1 MIYIYVGND
10 SAYIKHLIKQEIA
23 RVNKGEYE
31 LLTYSAYDDLLDD
44 VLFDLS
50 AFSLTGIKRVA
61 VYDRCFFLTSNKERS
76 NKLLNHDLSC
86 FNDFLD
92 YYDGRDDIFFITTGP
107 LLKNDY
113 VDRLKKSSKVI
124 IVEQLKND
132 ELYAIASKYFSK
144 KDIKIDNYALKE
156 LVSRVENDFGRLMC
170 ELEKLENVGK
180 TINLNDIAELV
191 SKPLGDNIFDL
202 TTYLLQGQTIKALEL
217 YKDLQ
222 FKGNDPHLILAV
234 ISSQISFLS
243 QISYFSVIEHR
254 TNDEIASY
262 LKCHPY
268 RVKVS
273 MSLVANK
280 KPIFFYCI
288 LKDLCDLEKYSK
300 IDNENIKISLELF
313 IAKFKYNYLK

>member
-113 VDRLKKSSKVI
+113 VDRLKS
-124 IVEQLKND
+124 
-132 ELYAIASKYFSK
+132 
-144 KDIKIDNYALKE
+144 
-156 LVSRVENDFGRLMC
+156 
-170 ELEKLENVGK
+170 
-180 TINLNDIAELV
+180 
-191 SKPLGDNIFDL
+191 
-202 TTYLLQGQTIKALEL
+202 
-217 YKDLQ
+217 
-222 FKGNDPHLILAV
+222 LA
-234 ISSQISFLS
+234 
-243 QISYFSVIEHR
+243 R
-254 TNDEIASY
+254 
-262 LKCHPY
+262 
-268 RVKVS
+268 
-273 MSLVANK
+273 
-280 KPIFFYCI
+280 
-288 LKDLCDLEKYSK
+288 
-300 IDNENIKISLELF
+300 
-313 IAKFKYNYLK
+313 